1 VNNNRLVIAIVVLA
15 VLAGALASQLRSH
28 QSSTS
33 LEKPKVTLPELKR
46 DEITKVEID
55 NPEKKLKVTLQKQD
69 KTWRLSA
76 PLDALADSAAA
87 EAVLDKLT
95 DLKVAGD
102 VSTRKESHAKLKVD
116 AAQGLHVK
124 AFAGDKS
131 LLDVYLGDTKSTGT
145 MLRKEG
151 EDTVVAA
158 RGSIRYA
165 FDKELKYLRD
175 RTITDADAA
184 SFKAMALVSPK
195 GSFKFEKPEG
205 GKWTQAKGE
214 KPIKDF
220 AESKVEGLV
229 LAFAKLRAS
238 DFADASAT
246 PEATGLAAPQATLV
260 VTPKEGADLKVELG
274 QLDPGQ
280 TDYFV
285 RVSGNPVV
293 YRISKYT
300 GERLLADAAA
310 FSEPPKKPGEASANA
325 GGQGMPVAGGGDL
338 PPEILKQLQQQGMM
352 GGAHPH

>member
-15 VLAGALASQLRSH
+15 VLAGVLASQLRSH
-28 QSSTS
+28 QSSSS

-46 DEITKVEID
+46 DEITKVELD

-69 KTWRLSA
+69 KTWQLTA
-76 PLDALADSAAA
+76 PLAAKADSAAA

-102 VSTRKESHAKLKVD
+102 VSTRKESHTKLKVD
-116 AAQGLHVK
+116 PAQGLHVK
-124 AFAGDKS
+124 AFAGDKL
-131 LLDVYLGDTKSTGT
+131 LLDVYLGDTKTTGT

-184 SFKAMALVSPK
+184 SFKAMTLVSPK

-205 GKWTQAKGE
+205 GKWTQPKGE

-246 PEATGLAAPQATLV
+246 PEATGLAAPQATLTL
-260 VTPKEGADLKVELG
+260 TPKEGADLKIELG
-274 QLDPGQ
+274 QLDPSQ
-280 TDYFV
+280 TDYFA
-285 RVSGNPVV
+285 RASGSDVV

-310 FSEPPKKPGEASANA
+310 FSEPPKKPGEAAA
-325 GGQGMPVAGGGDL
+325 DTDKGMPVAGGGNL

-352 GGAHPH
+352 GGHPPH

>member
-1 VNNNRLVIAIVVLA
+1 MNNNRLVIAIVVLA
-15 VLAGALASQLRSH
+15 VLAGVLASQIRSH
-28 QSSTS
+28 EPSTS
-33 LEKPKVTLPELKR
+33 LEKPQVSLPELKR

-69 KTWRLSA
+69 KDWKLTS
-76 PLDALADSAAA
+76 PVDAKADSAAA

-95 DLKVAGD
+95 DLKVANS
-102 VSTRKESHAKLKVD
+102 VASRKESHAKLKVD
-116 AAQGLHVK
+116 AAQGIHVK
-124 AFAGDKS
+124 AFAGDKT
-131 LLDVYLGDTKSTGT
+131 LVDFYLGDTKTTGT
-145 MLRKEG
+145 MVRKEG
-151 EDTVVAA
+151 EDVVVAV

-184 SFKAMALVSPK
+184 SFKALSLTSSK

-205 GKWTQAKGE
+205 GKWIQAKGE

-238 DFADASAT
+238 DFAEPTAT
-246 PEATGLAAPQATLV
+246 PESTGLAAPQATLV
-260 VTPKEGADLKVELG
+260 LTPKEGADVKIELG
-274 QLDPGQ
+274 QLDPSQ
-280 TDYFV
+280 SDYFL
-285 RVSGNPVV
+285 RASGSGVV
-293 YRISKYT
+293 FKVSKYT
-300 GERLLADAAA
+300 GDRMIVDAAG

-325 GGQGMPVAGGGDL
+325 DKGMPVAGGGEL